1 MRPAPTPL
9 TARIPFAALET
20 LQLKSAFAVTPV
32 RLATLALALALAGC
46 SSTEGLFGSKV
57 DYKAGAAKT
66 APLEVPPD
74 LTQLAR
80 DSRYQPQ
87 GGVVSAAAS
96 ANPRGSVAAA
106 PGAPSVAVSQRGD
119 LRIER
124 QGQTRWLVVPGATP
138 EQLWPQVKAF
148 WLQRGFELQIEDAA
162 IGVMETGWTENR
174 AKLPDDIIRNTLG
187 RVLGRL
193 YDSGERDL
201 FRTRL
206 ERTPAGTEIFVSH
219 RGLSEEY
226 TNERK
231 ENTAWRARPGD
242 PQLEAEFLSRLMLAL
257 GAKEDVATPTRV
269 AAAPDAPARA
279 RTLNGQASAALEVD
293 EPFDRAWRRVGL
305 ALDRSGFSVEDRD
318 RAGGLYYVR
327 YVDPANA
334 TKEEPAFWQR
344 WFGGDQAQ
352 APVRYRIAV
361 QASGEKTQV
370 AVQTSAGQP
379 ENGANAQRIVGLL
392 VNELR

>member
-1 MRPAPTPL
+1 M
-9 TARIPFAALET
+9 
-20 LQLKSAFAVTPV
+20 KSAFAVTPV

-57 DYKAGAAKT
+57 DYKSGAAKT

-74 LTQLAR
+74 LTQLAK

-87 GGVVSAAAS
+87 GGVISAAAS
-96 ANPRGSVAAA
+96 AGPRTSVAAA

-148 WLQRGFELQIEDAA
+148 WSQRGFELQVDDPAV
-162 IGVMETGWTENR
+162 GVMETAWTENR

-193 YDSGERDL
+193 YDTGERDL

-206 ERTPAGTEIFVSH
+206 ERSPAGTEIFVSH

-226 TNERK
+226 TNDRK
-231 ENTAWRARPGD
+231 ESTAWRARPSD

-257 GAKEDVATPTRV
+257 GAKEEVATPSRV
-269 AAAPDAPARA
+269 AAAPDAPSRARA
-279 RTLNGQASAALEVD
+279 LSGQSSAALEVD
-293 EPFDRAWRRVGL
+293 EPFDRAWRSVGL

-327 YVDPANA
+327 YVDPS
-334 TKEEPAFWQR
+334 TVTQEEPAFWQR
-344 WFGGDQAQ
+344 WFGGDKSQ
-352 APVRYRIAV
+352 APLRYRIVV
-361 QASGEKTQV
+361 QSSGDKTQV

-379 ENGANAQRIVGLL
+379 ENGANAQRIVSQLI
-392 VNELR
+392 NELR

>member
-1 MRPAPTPL
+1 MKPA
-9 TARIPFAALET
+9 I
-20 LQLKSAFAVTPV
+20 AVTPV
-32 RLATLALALALAGC
+32 RLAILALAVALGGC

-74 LTQLAR
+74 LTQLAK

-96 ANPRGSVAAA
+96 AGPRGGAAA
-106 PGAPSVAVSQRGD
+106 AAVGGPSVAVNQRGD

-124 QGQTRWLVVPGATP
+124 QGQARWLVVPGQTP

-148 WLQRGFELQIEDAA
+148 WLQRGFELQVDDAT
-162 IGVMETGWTENR
+162 IGVLETGWTENR
-174 AKLPDDIIRNTLG
+174 AKLPNDVIRNTLG

-193 YDSGERDL
+193 FDSGERDL

-206 ERTPAGTEIFVSH
+206 ERTPGGTEIFIVH
-219 RGLSEEY
+219 RGLVEEY

-231 ENTAWRARPGD
+231 ENTVWRSRPAD
-242 PQLEAEFLSRLMLAL
+242 PQLEAEFLSRMMLAL
-257 GAKEDVATPTRV
+257 GASEAVAAPARV
-269 AAAPDAPARA
+269 AAAPEAPARA
-279 RTLNGQASAALEVD
+279 RLLTGRATAALEVD

-305 ALDRSGFSVEDRD
+305 ALDRGGYSVEDRD

-327 YVDPANA
+327 YVDPATA
-334 TKEEPAFWQR
+334 GAEDPPFWR
-344 WFGGDQAQ
+344 KWFGGDGSG

-361 QASGEKTQV
+361 QATGDKTTV
-370 AVQTSAGQP
+370 SVLTSAGQP
-379 ENGANAQRIVGLL
+379 ENSANAQRIVTQL
-392 VNELR
+392 VNDLR

>member
-1 MRPAPTPL
+1 
-9 TARIPFAALET
+9 
-20 LQLKSAFAVTPV
+20 LKSAFAVTPV

-46 SSTEGLFGSKV
+46 SSTDGLFGSKV

-74 LTQLAR
+74 LSQLAK
-80 DSRYQPQ
+80 DSRFQPQ
-87 GGVVSAAAS
+87 GGVISAAAS
-96 ANPRGSVAAA
+96 AGPRNTAVTAA

-148 WLQRGFELQIEDAA
+148 WTQRGFALAVEDAA
-162 IGVMETGWTENR
+162 LGVIETSWTENR
-174 AKLPDDIIRNTLG
+174 AKLPNDIIRNTLG
-187 RVLGRL
+187 RVLGGL
-193 YDSGERDL
+193 YDTGERDL

-206 ERTPAGTEIFVSH
+206 ERTPNGTEIFVSH
-219 RGLSEEY
+219 RGLTEEY
-226 TNERK
+226 TNDRK
-231 ENTAWRARPGD
+231 ESTVWRARAGD

-257 GAKEDVATPTRV
+257 GAKEEQATPTLV
-269 AAAPDAPARA
+269 AATPDAPARA
-279 RTLNGQASAALEVD
+279 RTLTGQPGAALEVD

-327 YVDPANA
+327 YVDPATA
-334 TKEEPAFWQR
+334 TQEEPAFWQR
-344 WFGGDQAQ
+344 WFGGDKTQG
-352 APVRYRIAV
+352 PVRYRIAM
-361 QASGEKTQV
+361 QASGDKTRV

-379 ENGANAQRIVGLL
+379 ESGANAQRIVGLL

>member
-1 MRPAPTPL
+1 M
-9 TARIPFAALET
+9 
-20 LQLKSAFAVTPV
+20 KSALAVTPV
-32 RLATLALALALAGC
+32 RLATLAVTFALAGC
-46 SSTEGLFGSKV
+46 SSTEGLFGNKV
-57 DYKAGAAKT
+57 DYKAGSAKT

-74 LTQLAR
+74 LTQLAK
-80 DSRYQPQ
+80 DSRFQPQ
-87 GGVVSAAAS
+87 GGVISAAAS
-96 ANPRGSVAAA
+96 AGPRTSVSAA

-124 QGQTRWLVVPGATP
+124 QGQTRWLVVPNATP

-148 WLQRGFELQIEDAA
+148 WVQRGFELQVEDAA

-193 YDSGERDL
+193 YDTGERDL

-206 ERTPAGTEIFVSH
+206 ERTPNGTEIFLSH

-226 TNERK
+226 TNDRK

-242 PQLEAEFLSRLMLAL
+242 PQLEAEFLSRLMLTL
-257 GAKEDVATPTRV
+257 GGREDVATPAQV
-269 AAAPDAPARA
+269 AAVPEAPARA
-279 RTLNGQASAALEVD
+279 RSLNGQPSAALEID

-327 YVDPANA
+327 YVDPATA
-334 TKEEPAFWQR
+334 TQEEPAFWQR
-344 WFGGDQAQ
+344 RFGGDRSQG
-352 APVRYRIAV
+352 PVRYRIAM
-361 QASGEKTQV
+361 QASGDKTRV

-379 ENGANAQRIVGLL
+379 ENGENAQRIVGLL

>member
-1 MRPAPTPL
+1 M
-9 TARIPFAALET
+9 
-20 LQLKSAFAVTPV
+20 KSAFAVTPV
-32 RLATLALALALAGC
+32 RLATLALAFALAGC
-46 SSTEGLFGSKV
+46 SSTDGLFGSKV

-74 LTQLAR
+74 LSQLAK

-96 ANPRGSVAAA
+96 AGPRSTAVAAA
-106 PGAPSVAVSQRGD
+106 PGAPSVAVSQRGE

-148 WLQRGFELQIEDAA
+148 WGQRGFELQTEDAA
-162 IGVMETGWTENR
+162 IGVMETSWTENR

-193 YDSGERDL
+193 YDTGERDL

-219 RGLSEEY
+219 RGLIEEY
-226 TNERK
+226 TNDRK
-231 ENTAWRARPGD
+231 ENTAWRARPAD

-257 GAKEDVATPTRV
+257 GAKEEQATPARV
-269 AAAPDAPARA
+269 AAAPDAPVRA
-279 RTLNGQASAALEVD
+279 RTLSGQPGATLEID

-327 YVDPANA
+327 YVDPASV
-334 TKEEPAFWQR
+334 TQEEPAFWQR
-344 WFGGDQAQ
+344 WFGGDKSQ

-361 QASGEKTQV
+361 QAAGEKTKV
-370 AVQTSAGQP
+370 TVQTSAGQP
-379 ENGANAQRIVGLL
+379 ENGANAQRIAGQL